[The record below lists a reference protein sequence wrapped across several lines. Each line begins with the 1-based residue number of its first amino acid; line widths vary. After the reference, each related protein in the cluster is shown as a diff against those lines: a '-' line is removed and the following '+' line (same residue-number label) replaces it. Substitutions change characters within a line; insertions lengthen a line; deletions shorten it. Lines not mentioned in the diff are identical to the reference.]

1 MKKVIKIAIFLII
14 GLILLGKAVA
24 FYEENENFKS
34 LILAL
39 DLGTVPAWITAVIAS
54 IALII
59 SKNSFKLSNK
69 ANKLNIRK
77 LALDIHKDSISI
89 SPHLKVYIDN
99 RSTEIGNPVANRHHN
114 QTLRYCGVHEFNS
127 YWKSVKGFRLCQVE
141 SRYIEVKFTLKLTVG
156 ETPIILNDI
165 QSKYIELI
173 KLLKDGEDENLL
185 QYGSITL
192 ETGKYSLYCKL
203 TQRGE
208 SWARHASYLYD
219 RRTLNYFSSDY
230 FGFDTF
236 RRITDDV
243 IDYSLINR
251 IVIDYSSLY
260 NKNIRSYWHI
270 VATGSALK
278 INKDKN
284 SYIFSINNDFER
296 SIVLSPETNIK
307 SIERDIIDAINNNSE
322 KI

>member
-14 GLILLGKAVA
+14 GLILPGKAVA

-99 RSTEIGNPVANRHHN
+99 RSTEIGNPVANRHRN

-192 ETGKYSLYCKL
+192 ETG
-203 TQRGE
+203 
-208 SWARHASYLYD
+208 
-219 RRTLNYFSSDY
+219 
-230 FGFDTF
+230 
-236 RRITDDV
+236 
-243 IDYSLINR
+243 
-251 IVIDYSSLY
+251 
-260 NKNIRSYWHI
+260 
-270 VATGSALK
+270 
-278 INKDKN
+278 
-284 SYIFSINNDFER
+284 
-296 SIVLSPETNIK
+296 
-307 SIERDIIDAINNNSE
+307 
-322 KI
+322 